1 MKTKSNPTFLP
12 IKDKGTKHGTTSIL
26 LAVIVVMSNQVSC
39 IGRLQFSQ
47 NKRQRNH
54 RNCSSACSQRSWV
67 SQSNLRQL
75 SKATTQTAS
84 YKEFE
89 DGSGFSQ
96 NFDCSGFC
104 LISASVQIETFYSFT
119 MVSYLNFLVVLIAH
133 WVVTLWK
140 YD

>member
-12 IKDKGTKHGTTSIL
+12 IKDKGTKHGTTSVL

-67 SQSNLRQL
+67 SQIYACCPRLQCRQL
-75 SKATTQTAS
+75 VTKSLKMDQAS
-84 YKEFE
+84 PKT
-89 DGSGFSQ
+89 
-96 NFDCSGFC
+96 
-104 LISASVQIETFYSFT
+104 LTVLVSV
-119 MVSYLNFLVVLIAH
+119 
-133 WVVTLWK
+133 
-140 YD
+140 